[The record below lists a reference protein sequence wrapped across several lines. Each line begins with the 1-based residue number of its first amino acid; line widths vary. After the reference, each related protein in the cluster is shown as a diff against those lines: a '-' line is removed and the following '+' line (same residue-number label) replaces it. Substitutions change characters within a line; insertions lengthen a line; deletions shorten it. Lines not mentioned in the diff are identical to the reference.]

1 MHFTNLPHSFTASI
15 IGHLLLLLTSSPR
28 KVQKKNAFFNHF
40 NCSSSHHLFHIYPNN
55 WPVKMFYAQYVLSK
69 KGPLA
74 KIWLAAHWE
83 KKLTK
88 AQIFETNID
97 RAVESILEPKAKMAL
112 RTTGH
117 LLLGIVRIYSRKTKY
132 LLADCNEAFLKI
144 KMAFRPG
151 ILNIDLPEDRIEAD
165 VDAITLPEVFHD
177 FDSALPDFS
186 ELEYADDISSTQ
198 GKLDQITMKEDAPK
212 VLVDVDDEFDDADG
226 FDSFELPREE
236 VSQFLDDASIPQL
249 NTAEPTNNE
258 PVVAEKTVEVLS
270 DTVRLESTE
279 ESTVNVMMDTDLEMF
294 PTNESSAA
302 EEISVEVEEP
312 ATVPSVTETASAEM
326 RSSSESSKMTTLVHD
341 EDEEFALEPLE
352 SIVTQIPAK
361 VRVKRKRRLLVDNVK
376 TLSGDDIKSQLHR
389 YSDTLGSL
397 DLAPP
402 TVVLM
407 KVREA
412 ASVDKLF
419 SLQGIP
425 CRSPTLNKFWKSAIG
440 SKMAKFKAD
449 SSRMKALEA
458 TTLEKMRGMDGTNSN
473 VERSTLSEIELQ
485 PSADA
490 TLTEANEMIDVI
502 PSDMQSLDE
511 PDMTTLSDLETVQ
524 LLGNSGATMNSEL
537 DLSKEEWEHSDESA
551 KDRRWTKRSQ
561 LVLNQF
567 ETKFKTTDKI
577 SFKEW
582 TSRDTR
588 KSAAQKFYCL
598 LELQKASAIKVEQEE
613 PFGDIFIKKGTFNLI
628 LCNMDFEI
636 VPESALLNEHVK
648 LQLGM
653 PLGQAIAYLQ
663 RAYQIFKGIELVYSD
678 KDPLVSDV
686 VVNLTNNGI
695 KLLFDASSQLLK
707 VIEIIDMNKVCL
719 SYSGMVF
726 STPSK
731 KPSIEK
737 VNETFVYDS
746 VQHVYILSWR
756 GLSMLFPAEQNLKP
770 FFTRGLSSL
779 HFADGTTLFVSKIVI
794 YHGNSLTE
802 TTISKTPVSC
812 YHGQC
817 YAEKIEVMRSDVRTF
832 GLNITLSSERV
843 DCTSY
848 SNNSPE
854 MLNRLILFGDSCQKV
869 ASALGFPNAVYYK
882 SEDKMRIHLP
892 SAQRTKCNEKS
903 DYFYNY
909 FTMGLDILFDATSHR
924 VKKFVL
930 HTNYPGHYDFGIYNR
945 CNFNFKLYGNAA
957 SEHVE
962 VTPFK
967 KWEELESSLFGST
980 RNCDLPAALG
990 QHQPVVLNRSCSNND
1005 SNPFGSTFCFGYQDI
1020 IFEVMSNIQWLWT
1033 SLNEQLSNEFEVNI
1047 MKNQLVSFVFLC
1059 ILIVS

>member
-1 MHFTNLPHSFTASI
+1 MYFTDLPHSFAASI

-28 KVQKKNAFFNHF
+28 KVQKKKAFFNHF

-302 EEISVEVEEP
+302 EEISVEVVHCKEEP

-524 LLGNSGATMNSEL
+524 LLGNSGATINSEL

-577 SFKEW
+577 SFKLRLW
-582 TSRDTR
+582 
-588 KSAAQKFYCL
+588 KFM
-598 LELQKASAIKVEQEE
+598 E
-613 PFGDIFIKKGTFNLI
+613 
-628 LCNMDFEI
+628 
-636 VPESALLNEHVK
+636 
-648 LQLGM
+648 GM

-737 VNETFVYDS
+737 
-746 VQHVYILSWR
+746 HVYILSWR

-980 RNCDLPAALG
+980 CNCDLPAALG

-1020 IFEVMSNIQWLWT
+1020 IFEVMSNSHIATVMLFDY
-1033 SLNEQLSNEFEVNI
+1033 SSSMALD
-1047 MKNQLVSFVFLC
+1047 FLE
-1059 ILIVS
+1059 

>member
-1 MHFTNLPHSFTASI
+1 
-15 IGHLLLLLTSSPR
+15 
-28 KVQKKNAFFNHF
+28 
-40 NCSSSHHLFHIYPNN
+40 
-55 WPVKMFYAQYVLSK
+55 MFYAQYVLSK

-302 EEISVEVEEP
+302 EEISVEVVHCKEEP

-524 LLGNSGATMNSEL
+524 LLGNSGATINSEL

-577 SFKEW
+577 SFKVCLFSYGYGSLW
-582 TSRDTR
+582 KIPLYSSYKLTVLHL
-588 KSAAQKFYCL
+588 YC
-598 LELQKASAIKVEQEE
+598 
-613 PFGDIFIKKGTFNLI
+613 
-628 LCNMDFEI
+628 
-636 VPESALLNEHVK
+636 
-648 LQLGM
+648 M

-737 VNETFVYDS
+737 VNETFGATHPGGKSFLHVILIIEIILYDS

-909 FTMGLDILFDATSHR
+909 FTMGL
-924 VKKFVL
+924 V
-930 HTNYPGHYDFGIYNR
+930 
-945 CNFNFKLYGNAA
+945 
-957 SEHVE
+957 
-962 VTPFK
+962 
-967 KWEELESSLFGST
+967 
-980 RNCDLPAALG
+980 
-990 QHQPVVLNRSCSNND
+990 
-1005 SNPFGSTFCFGYQDI
+1005 
-1020 IFEVMSNIQWLWT
+1020 SNI
-1033 SLNEQLSNEFEVNI
+1033 
-1047 MKNQLVSFVFLC
+1047 
-1059 ILIVS
+1059 

>member
-1 MHFTNLPHSFTASI
+1 
-15 IGHLLLLLTSSPR
+15 
-28 KVQKKNAFFNHF
+28 
-40 NCSSSHHLFHIYPNN
+40 LFLR
-55 WPVKMFYAQYVLSK
+55 PVKMFYAQYVLSK

-249 NTAEPTNNE
+249 NTAEPTTNE
-258 PVVAEKTVEVLS
+258 TVVAEKAAEVLS

-294 PTNESSAA
+294 PAKESSTT
-302 EEISVEVEEP
+302 EEIPVEVEEP
-312 ATVPSVTETASAEM
+312 AAIPSLTETASAEM

-389 YSDTLGSL
+389 YSDTLGTL

-419 SLQGIP
+419 SLQAIP
-425 CRSPTLNKFWKSAIG
+425 SRSPALNKFWKSAIG

-449 SSRMKALEA
+449 SSRMKALE
-458 TTLEKMRGMDGTNSN
+458 TTALEKMRGMDGTNSN

-490 TLTEANEMIDVI
+490 TLTEANDMIDVI
-502 PSDMQSLDE
+502 PSDMQSLNE
-511 PDMTTLSDLETVQ
+511 PDMTKLSDLDTVQ
-524 LLGNSGATMNSEL
+524 LSGNSGANTNNEL

-613 PFGDIFIKKGTFNLI
+613 PFGDIIIKK
-628 LCNMDFEI
+628 
-636 VPESALLNEHVK
+636 S
-648 LQLGM
+648 M

-663 RAYQIFKGIELVYSD
+663 RAYQIFKGIELVYSY

-707 VIEIIDMNKVCL
+707 VIEIIDMNKVRL

-737 VNETFVYDS
+737 VNETFGATHPGGKAVLH
-746 VQHVYILSWR
+746 VVIIIEIILQHVYILSWR

-770 FFTRGLSSL
+770 FFARGLSSL

-812 YHGQC
+812 YHGHC
-817 YAEKIEVMRSDVRTF
+817 YAEKIEVMRSDVRTI
-832 GLNITLSSERV
+832 GLNITLSSERI
-843 DCTSY
+843 DSTSY

-854 MLNRLILFGDSCQKV
+854 LLNRRILFGDSCQKV
-869 ASALGFPNAVYYK
+869 ASALGFPSAVYYK

-892 SAQRTKCNEKS
+892 SAQRTRCNEKS

-909 FTMGLDILFDATSHR
+909 FTMGL
-924 VKKFVL
+924 V
-930 HTNYPGHYDFGIYNR
+930 
-945 CNFNFKLYGNAA
+945 
-957 SEHVE
+957 
-962 VTPFK
+962 
-967 KWEELESSLFGST
+967 
-980 RNCDLPAALG
+980 
-990 QHQPVVLNRSCSNND
+990 
-1005 SNPFGSTFCFGYQDI
+1005 
-1020 IFEVMSNIQWLWT
+1020 SNI
-1033 SLNEQLSNEFEVNI
+1033 
-1047 MKNQLVSFVFLC
+1047 
-1059 ILIVS
+1059 

>member
-1 MHFTNLPHSFTASI
+1 MHFTNLPRSLTASI
-15 IGHLLLLLTSSPR
+15 IVHHLLLLLTSSPG
-28 KVQKKNAFFNHF
+28 KVQKENAFFNHF
-40 NCSSSHHLFHIYPNN
+40 NCSSSHHLFHIYRNN

-294 PTNESSAA
+294 PTNESSTA

-312 ATVPSVTETASAEM
+312 AAVPSVTETASAEM

-490 TLTEANEMIDVI
+490 TLTETNEMIDVI
-502 PSDMQSLDE
+502 PSDMQSLNE
-511 PDMTTLSDLETVQ
+511 PDMTKLSDLETVQ
-524 LLGNSGATMNSEL
+524 LLGNSGATINSEL

-613 PFGDIFIKKGTFNLI
+613 P
-628 LCNMDFEI
+628 MDFEI

-737 VNETFVYDS
+737 
-746 VQHVYILSWR
+746 HVYILSWR

-770 FFTRGLSSL
+770 FFARGLSSL

-817 YAEKIEVMRSDVRTF
+817 YAEKIEVMRSDVRTI

-945 CNFNFKLYGNAA
+945 CNFNIKLYGNAA

-962 VTPFK
+962 VTPFQ

-980 RNCDLPAALG
+980 RHCDLPAALG

-1033 SLNEQLSNEFEVNI
+1033 CLDEQLSNDFEVNI
-1047 MKNQLVSFVFLC
+1047 MKNQLVSFVFLS
-1059 ILIVS
+1059 ILIVF

>member
-1 MHFTNLPHSFTASI
+1 MHFTNLPHSLTASI
-15 IGHLLLLLTSSPR
+15 IGHLFLLLTSSPR

-302 EEISVEVEEP
+302 EEISVEVVHCKEEP

-449 SSRMKALEA
+449 SSRMKALET

-502 PSDMQSLDE
+502 PSDMQSLNE
-511 PDMTTLSDLETVQ
+511 PDMTKLSDLETAQ
-524 LLGNSGATMNSEL
+524 LLGNSGATINSEL

-567 ETKFKTTDKI
+567 ETKFKTIDKI
-577 SFKEW
+577 SFKLRLWKFME
-582 TSRDTR
+582 D
-588 KSAAQKFYCL
+588 SAVFV
-598 LELQKASAIKVEQEE
+598 LQTNS
-613 PFGDIFIKKGTFNLI
+613 
-628 LCNMDFEI
+628 
-636 VPESALLNEHVK
+636 
-648 LQLGM
+648 M

-737 VNETFVYDS
+737 
-746 VQHVYILSWR
+746 HVYILSWR

-770 FFTRGLSSL
+770 FFARGLSSL

-1033 SLNEQLSNEFEVNI
+1033 SLDEQVMVQYFLLSVLNKLSNEFEVNI

>member
-302 EEISVEVEEP
+302 EEISVEV
-312 ATVPSVTETASAEM
+312 V
-326 RSSSESSKMTTLVHD
+326 
-341 EDEEFALEPLE
+341 
-352 SIVTQIPAK
+352 PAK

-598 LELQKASAIKVEQEE
+598 LELQKASAIK
-613 PFGDIFIKKGTFNLI
+613 FNLI

-737 VNETFVYDS
+737 
-746 VQHVYILSWR
+746 HVYILSWR

-832 GLNITLSSERV
+832 GLNITLSRV

-848 SNNSPE
+848 SSNSPE

-1020 IFEVMSNIQWLWT
+1020 IFEVMSNSHIATVMLFDY
-1033 SLNEQLSNEFEVNI
+1033 SSSMALD
-1047 MKNQLVSFVFLC
+1047 FLE
-1059 ILIVS
+1059 

>member
-1 MHFTNLPHSFTASI
+1 MHFTNLPHSLTASLI
-15 IGHLLLLLTSSPR
+15 VHLLLTSSSR
-28 KVQKKNAFFNHF
+28 KVQKANVFLHF
-40 NCSSSHHLFHIYPNN
+40 NCSSPHHPFHTCHNN
-55 WPVKMFYAQYVLSK
+55 RPVKMFYAQYVLSK

-249 NTAEPTNNE
+249 NTAEPTTNE
-258 PVVAEKTVEVLS
+258 TVVAEKTAEVLS

-294 PTNESSAA
+294 PAKESSTT
-302 EEISVEVEEP
+302 EEIPVEP
-312 ATVPSVTETASAEM
+312 AAIPSLTETASAEM

-352 SIVTQIPAK
+352 IPAK

-389 YSDTLGSL
+389 YSDTLGTL

-419 SLQGIP
+419 SLQAIP
-425 CRSPTLNKFWKSAIG
+425 SRSPALN
-440 SKMAKFKAD
+440 KAD
-449 SSRMKALEA
+449 SSRMKALE
-458 TTLEKMRGMDGTNSN
+458 TTALEKMRGMDGTNSN

-490 TLTEANEMIDVI
+490 TLTEANDMIDVI
-502 PSDMQSLDE
+502 PSDMQSLNE
-511 PDMTTLSDLETVQ
+511 PDMTKLSDLDTVQ
-524 LLGNSGATMNSEL
+524 LSGNSGANTNNEL

-613 PFGDIFIKKGTFNLI
+613 PFG
-628 LCNMDFEI
+628 
-636 VPESALLNEHVK
+636 
-648 LQLGM
+648 M

-663 RAYQIFKGIELVYSD
+663 RAYQIFKGIELVYSY

-707 VIEIIDMNKVCL
+707 YMI
-719 SYSGMVF
+719 
-726 STPSK
+726 
-731 KPSIEK
+731 
-737 VNETFVYDS
+737 
-746 VQHVYILSWR
+746 
-756 GLSMLFPAEQNLKP
+756 
-770 FFTRGLSSL
+770 
-779 HFADGTTLFVSKIVI
+779 
-794 YHGNSLTE
+794 
-802 TTISKTPVSC
+802 
-812 YHGQC
+812 QC
-817 YAEKIEVMRSDVRTF
+817 NMYT
-832 GLNITLSSERV
+832 
-843 DCTSY
+843 Y
-848 SNNSPE
+848 
-854 MLNRLILFGDSCQKV
+854 
-869 ASALGFPNAVYYK
+869 
-882 SEDKMRIHLP
+882 
-892 SAQRTKCNEKS
+892 
-903 DYFYNY
+903 
-909 FTMGLDILFDATSHR
+909 
-924 VKKFVL
+924 
-930 HTNYPGHYDFGIYNR
+930 
-945 CNFNFKLYGNAA
+945 
-957 SEHVE
+957 
-962 VTPFK
+962 
-967 KWEELESSLFGST
+967 
-980 RNCDLPAALG
+980 
-990 QHQPVVLNRSCSNND
+990 
-1005 SNPFGSTFCFGYQDI
+1005 
-1020 IFEVMSNIQWLWT
+1020 
-1033 SLNEQLSNEFEVNI
+1033 
-1047 MKNQLVSFVFLC
+1047 
-1059 ILIVS
+1059 

>member
-1 MHFTNLPHSFTASI
+1 MHFTNLPHSLTASLI
-15 IGHLLLLLTSSPR
+15 VHLLLTSSSR
-28 KVQKKNAFFNHF
+28 KVQKANVFLHF
-40 NCSSSHHLFHIYPNN
+40 NCSSPHHPFHTCHNN
-55 WPVKMFYAQYVLSK
+55 RPVKMFYAQYVLSK

-249 NTAEPTNNE
+249 NTAEPTTNE
-258 PVVAEKTVEVLS
+258 TVVAEKT
-270 DTVRLESTE
+270 
-279 ESTVNVMMDTDLEMF
+279 
-294 PTNESSAA
+294 A
-302 EEISVEVEEP
+302 EP
-312 ATVPSVTETASAEM
+312 AAIPSLTETASAEM

-352 SIVTQIPAK
+352 IPAK

-389 YSDTLGSL
+389 YSDTLGTL

-412 ASVDKLF
+412 AS
-419 SLQGIP
+419 
-425 CRSPTLNKFWKSAIG
+425 FWKSAIG

-449 SSRMKALEA
+449 SSRMKALE
-458 TTLEKMRGMDGTNSN
+458 TTALEKMRGMDGTNSN

-490 TLTEANEMIDVI
+490 TLTEANDMIDVI
-502 PSDMQSLDE
+502 PSDMQSLNE
-511 PDMTTLSDLETVQ
+511 PDMTKLSDLDTVQ
-524 LLGNSGATMNSEL
+524 LSGNSGANTNNEL

-613 PFGDIFIKKGTFNLI
+613 PFG
-628 LCNMDFEI
+628 
-636 VPESALLNEHVK
+636 
-648 LQLGM
+648 M

-663 RAYQIFKGIELVYSD
+663 RAYQIFKGIELVYSY

-707 VIEIIDMNKVCL
+707 YMI
-719 SYSGMVF
+719 
-726 STPSK
+726 
-731 KPSIEK
+731 
-737 VNETFVYDS
+737 
-746 VQHVYILSWR
+746 
-756 GLSMLFPAEQNLKP
+756 
-770 FFTRGLSSL
+770 
-779 HFADGTTLFVSKIVI
+779 
-794 YHGNSLTE
+794 
-802 TTISKTPVSC
+802 
-812 YHGQC
+812 QC
-817 YAEKIEVMRSDVRTF
+817 NMYT
-832 GLNITLSSERV
+832 
-843 DCTSY
+843 Y
-848 SNNSPE
+848 
-854 MLNRLILFGDSCQKV
+854 
-869 ASALGFPNAVYYK
+869 
-882 SEDKMRIHLP
+882 
-892 SAQRTKCNEKS
+892 
-903 DYFYNY
+903 
-909 FTMGLDILFDATSHR
+909 
-924 VKKFVL
+924 
-930 HTNYPGHYDFGIYNR
+930 
-945 CNFNFKLYGNAA
+945 
-957 SEHVE
+957 
-962 VTPFK
+962 
-967 KWEELESSLFGST
+967 
-980 RNCDLPAALG
+980 
-990 QHQPVVLNRSCSNND
+990 
-1005 SNPFGSTFCFGYQDI
+1005 
-1020 IFEVMSNIQWLWT
+1020 
-1033 SLNEQLSNEFEVNI
+1033 
-1047 MKNQLVSFVFLC
+1047 
-1059 ILIVS
+1059 

>member
-1 MHFTNLPHSFTASI
+1 AFYKPPT
-15 IGHLLLLLTSSPR
+15 LTHCINNR
-28 KVQKKNAFFNHF
+28 
-40 NCSSSHHLFHIYPNN
+40 SSSIDVITKKSTKGERFFFTTSTILLHIIP
-55 WPVKMFYAQYVLSK
+55 FTHATTT
-69 KGPLA
+69 GPLA

-249 NTAEPTNNE
+249 NTAEPTTNE
-258 PVVAEKTVEVLS
+258 PVVAEKTAEVLS

-294 PTNESSAA
+294 PAKESSTT

-312 ATVPSVTETASAEM
+312 AAVPSVTETASAEM

-419 SLQGIP
+419 SLQAIP
-425 CRSPTLNKFWKSAIG
+425 SRSPALNKFWKSAIG

-458 TTLEKMRGMDGTNSN
+458 TALEKMRGMDGTNSN

-490 TLTEANEMIDVI
+490 TLTEANDMIDVI
-502 PSDMQSLDE
+502 PPDMQSLNE
-511 PDMTTLSDLETVQ
+511 PDMTKLSDLDTVQ
-524 LLGNSGATMNSEL
+524 LLGNSGATTNSEL

-613 PFGDIFIKKGTFNLI
+613 PFGDIIIKK
-628 LCNMDFEI
+628 
-636 VPESALLNEHVK
+636 ESALLNEHVK

-663 RAYQIFKGIELVYSD
+663 RAYQIFKGIELVYSY

-707 VIEIIDMNKVCL
+707 VIEIIDMNKVRL

-731 KPSIEK
+731 KPI
-737 VNETFVYDS
+737 YDS

-770 FFTRGLSSL
+770 FFARGLSSL
-779 HFADGTTLFVSKIVI
+779 HFADGTT
-794 YHGNSLTE
+794 
-802 TTISKTPVSC
+802 ISKTPVSC
-812 YHGQC
+812 YHGHC
-817 YAEKIEVMRSDVRTF
+817 YAEKIEVMRSDVRTI
-832 GLNITLSSERV
+832 GLNITLSSERI

-848 SNNSPE
+848 SSNSPE
-854 MLNRLILFGDSCQKV
+854 LLNRRILFGDSCQKV
-869 ASALGFPNAVYYK
+869 ASALGFPSAVYYK

-892 SAQRTKCNEKS
+892 SAQRTRCNEKS

-945 CNFNFKLYGNAA
+945 CNFNIKLYVNAA

-980 RNCDLPAALG
+980 RNCNLPAALG

-1020 IFEVMSNIQWLWT
+1020 IFEVMSNSHIATVMLFDY
-1033 SLNEQLSNEFEVNI
+1033 SSSMALD
-1047 MKNQLVSFVFLC
+1047 FLE
-1059 ILIVS
+1059 

>member
-1 MHFTNLPHSFTASI
+1 MHFTNLPHSLTASLI
-15 IGHLLLLLTSSPR
+15 VHLLLTSSSR
-28 KVQKKNAFFNHF
+28 KVQKANVFLHF
-40 NCSSSHHLFHIYPNN
+40 NCSSPHHPFHTCHNN
-55 WPVKMFYAQYVLSK
+55 RPVKMFYAQYVLSK

-249 NTAEPTNNE
+249 NTAEPTTNE
-258 PVVAEKTVEVLS
+258 TVVAEK
-270 DTVRLESTE
+270 
-279 ESTVNVMMDTDLEMF
+279 
-294 PTNESSAA
+294 AA
-302 EEISVEVEEP
+302 EP
-312 ATVPSVTETASAEM
+312 AAIPSLTETASAEM

-352 SIVTQIPAK
+352 IPAK

-389 YSDTLGSL
+389 YSDTLGTL

-412 ASVDKLF
+412 AS
-419 SLQGIP
+419 
-425 CRSPTLNKFWKSAIG
+425 FWKSAIG

-449 SSRMKALEA
+449 SSRMKALE
-458 TTLEKMRGMDGTNSN
+458 TTALEKMRGMDGTNSN

-490 TLTEANEMIDVI
+490 TLTEANDMIDVI
-502 PSDMQSLDE
+502 PSDMQSLNE
-511 PDMTTLSDLETVQ
+511 PDMTKLSDLDTVQ
-524 LLGNSGATMNSEL
+524 LSGNSGANTNNEL

-613 PFGDIFIKKGTFNLI
+613 PFG
-628 LCNMDFEI
+628 
-636 VPESALLNEHVK
+636 
-648 LQLGM
+648 M

-663 RAYQIFKGIELVYSD
+663 RAYQIFKGIELVYSY

-707 VIEIIDMNKVCL
+707 YMI
-719 SYSGMVF
+719 
-726 STPSK
+726 
-731 KPSIEK
+731 
-737 VNETFVYDS
+737 
-746 VQHVYILSWR
+746 
-756 GLSMLFPAEQNLKP
+756 
-770 FFTRGLSSL
+770 
-779 HFADGTTLFVSKIVI
+779 
-794 YHGNSLTE
+794 
-802 TTISKTPVSC
+802 
-812 YHGQC
+812 QC
-817 YAEKIEVMRSDVRTF
+817 NMYT
-832 GLNITLSSERV
+832 
-843 DCTSY
+843 Y
-848 SNNSPE
+848 
-854 MLNRLILFGDSCQKV
+854 
-869 ASALGFPNAVYYK
+869 
-882 SEDKMRIHLP
+882 
-892 SAQRTKCNEKS
+892 
-903 DYFYNY
+903 
-909 FTMGLDILFDATSHR
+909 
-924 VKKFVL
+924 
-930 HTNYPGHYDFGIYNR
+930 
-945 CNFNFKLYGNAA
+945 
-957 SEHVE
+957 
-962 VTPFK
+962 
-967 KWEELESSLFGST
+967 
-980 RNCDLPAALG
+980 
-990 QHQPVVLNRSCSNND
+990 
-1005 SNPFGSTFCFGYQDI
+1005 
-1020 IFEVMSNIQWLWT
+1020 
-1033 SLNEQLSNEFEVNI
+1033 
-1047 MKNQLVSFVFLC
+1047 
-1059 ILIVS
+1059 

>member
-1 MHFTNLPHSFTASI
+1 MYFTDLPHSFAASI

-28 KVQKKNAFFNHF
+28 
-40 NCSSSHHLFHIYPNN
+40 
-55 WPVKMFYAQYVLSK
+55 
-69 KGPLA
+69 
-74 KIWLAAHWE
+74 
-83 KKLTK
+83 
-88 AQIFETNID
+88 
-97 RAVESILEPKAKMAL
+97 KAKMAL

-361 VRVKRKRRLLVDNVK
+361 VRVKRKRRLLIDNVK

-524 LLGNSGATMNSEL
+524 LLGNSGATINSEL

-613 PFGDIFIKKGTFNLI
+613 PFGDIFIKKSTFNLI

-737 VNETFVYDS
+737 
-746 VQHVYILSWR
+746 HVYILSWR

-832 GLNITLSSERV
+832 GLNITLSRV

-945 CNFNFKLYGNAA
+945 CNFNFKLYGNAV

-1020 IFEVMSNIQWLWT
+1020 IFEVMSNSHIATVMLFDY
-1033 SLNEQLSNEFEVNI
+1033 SSSMALD
-1047 MKNQLVSFVFLC
+1047 FLE
-1059 ILIVS
+1059 

>member
-1 MHFTNLPHSFTASI
+1 MHFTNLPHSLTASLI
-15 IGHLLLLLTSSPR
+15 VHLLLTSSSR
-28 KVQKKNAFFNHF
+28 KVQKANVFLHF
-40 NCSSSHHLFHIYPNN
+40 NCSSPHHPFHTCHNN
-55 WPVKMFYAQYVLSK
+55 RPVKMFYAQYVLSK

-249 NTAEPTNNE
+249 NTAEPTTNE
-258 PVVAEKTVEVLS
+258 TVVAEKAAEVLS

-294 PTNESSAA
+294 PAKESSTT
-302 EEISVEVEEP
+302 EEIPVEVEEP
-312 ATVPSVTETASAEM
+312 AAIPSLTETASAEM

-389 YSDTLGSL
+389 YSDTLGTL

-419 SLQGIP
+419 SLQAIP
-425 CRSPTLNKFWKSAIG
+425 SRSPALNKFWKSAIG

-449 SSRMKALEA
+449 SSRMKALE
-458 TTLEKMRGMDGTNSN
+458 TTALEKMRGMDGTNSN

-490 TLTEANEMIDVI
+490 TLTEANDMIDVI
-502 PSDMQSLDE
+502 PSDMQSLNE
-511 PDMTTLSDLETVQ
+511 PDMTKLSDLDTVQ
-524 LLGNSGATMNSEL
+524 LSGNSGANTNNEL

-613 PFGDIFIKKGTFNLI
+613 PF
-628 LCNMDFEI
+628 
-636 VPESALLNEHVK
+636 ESALLNEHVK

-663 RAYQIFKGIELVYSD
+663 RAYQIFKGIELVYSY

-707 VIEIIDMNKVCL
+707 VIEIIDMNKVRL
-719 SYSGMVF
+719 
-726 STPSK
+726 
-731 KPSIEK
+731 I
-737 VNETFVYDS
+737 YDS

-770 FFTRGLSSL
+770 FFARGLSSL

-812 YHGQC
+812 YHGHC
-817 YAEKIEVMRSDVRTF
+817 YAEKIEVMRSDVRTI
-832 GLNITLSSERV
+832 GLNITLSSERI
-843 DCTSY
+843 DSTSY

-854 MLNRLILFGDSCQKV
+854 LLNRRILFGDSCQKV
-869 ASALGFPNAVYYK
+869 ASALGFPSAVYYK

-892 SAQRTKCNEKS
+892 SAQRTRCNEKS

-945 CNFNFKLYGNAA
+945 CNFNIKLYVNAA
-957 SEHVE
+957 CEHVE

-980 RNCDLPAALG
+980 RNCNLPAPLG

-1020 IFEVMSNIQWLWT
+1020 IFEVMSNVQWLWT
-1033 SLNEQLSNEFEVNI
+1033 SLNDQLMV
-1047 MKNQLVSFVFLC
+1047 QFVKYTIRKLEHERITDSIKRLC
-1059 ILIVS
+1059 GI

>member
-869 ASALGFPNAVYYK
+869 ASALGFPNA
-882 SEDKMRIHLP
+882 
-892 SAQRTKCNEKS
+892 
-903 DYFYNY
+903 
-909 FTMGLDILFDATSHR
+909 DILFDATSHR